1 MVSNHYYTYLYSLVP
16 GSLVPNH
23 VVEEGSTIE
32 LSCEI
37 DEYPEDLV
45 IIWKKKLDQWNR
57 ESKLA
62 MGPDILNGDSRASVK
77 IEKDGDHKVCNNI
90 FELRNK
96 HFQKNKQ
103 RNISNLTLMISRL

>member
-1 MVSNHYYTYLYSLVP
+1 MVSNHYYNCLYSLVP

-23 VVEEGSTIE
+23 VVEEGSAIE

-57 ESKLA
+57 EAKLA
-62 MGPDILNGDSRASVK
+62 MGPSILNGDSRASVK
-77 IEKDGDHKVCNNI
+77 IEKDGDHKVCTGSTI
-90 FELRNK
+90 RN
-96 HFQKNKQ
+96 
-103 RNISNLTLMISRL
+103 